1 MIVPGEAS
9 ESDED
14 EHTQSSVPPNVVPIL
29 PRSAVAQTPSPTAS
43 QGATIASQLT
53 SKVNSV
59 TEAAVKQF
67 GNLSRQVCPI
77 DYMKYGKDVLLQ
89 GYCHHCGASKV
100 SDFATQDL

>member
-14 EHTQSSVPPNVVPIL
+14 EHTQSSSVPPNVVPIL
-29 PRSAVAQTPSPTAS
+29 PRSAVAHTPSPTAAS

-67 GNLSRQVCPI
+67 GNLSRQVRLITYLPCNSSI
-77 DYMKYGKDVLLQ
+77 GSQSL
-89 GYCHHCGASKV
+89 
-100 SDFATQDL
+100 

>member
-59 TEAAVKQF
+59 TEAAVEVPEDRDEQITVF
-67 GNLSRQVCPI
+67 GTLEQYNCL
-77 DYMKYGKDVLLQ
+77 
-89 GYCHHCGASKV
+89 
-100 SDFATQDL
+100 

>member
-1 MIVPGEAS
+1 MKLGSWGHTTEVFKIMIVPGEAS

-67 GNLSRQVCPI
+67 GNLSRQV
-77 DYMKYGKDVLLQ
+77 KLTSFTRRTLV
-89 GYCHHCGASKV
+89 
-100 SDFATQDL
+100 

>member
-14 EHTQSSVPPNVVPIL
+14 EHTASAASSSAPPNVVPIL
-29 PRSAVAQTPSPTAS
+29 PKSAVAQTPSPTS
-43 QGATIASQLT
+43 SSGATIASQLT

-67 GNLSRQVCPI
+67 GNLSRQVCKG
-77 DYMKYGKDVLLQ
+77 D
-89 GYCHHCGASKV
+89 
-100 SDFATQDL
+100 

>member
-14 EHTQSSVPPNVVPIL
+14 ERTPSASSSAAPPNVVPIL

-43 QGATIASQLT
+43 SGATIASQLT

-59 TEAAVKQF
+59 TEAAVKQL
-67 GNLSRQVCPI
+67 GNLSRQVRVHKICFFMTFPV
-77 DYMKYGKDVLLQ
+77 KKNLPLQ
-89 GYCHHCGASKV
+89 ISGHP
-100 SDFATQDL
+100 

>member
-9 ESDED
+9 ESDDD

-59 TEAAVKQF
+59 TEAAVKQL
-67 GNLSRQVCPI
+67 GNLSRQVR
-77 DYMKYGKDVLLQ
+77 LATSLQ
-89 GYCHHCGASKV
+89 LPSNV
-100 SDFATQDL
+100 TT